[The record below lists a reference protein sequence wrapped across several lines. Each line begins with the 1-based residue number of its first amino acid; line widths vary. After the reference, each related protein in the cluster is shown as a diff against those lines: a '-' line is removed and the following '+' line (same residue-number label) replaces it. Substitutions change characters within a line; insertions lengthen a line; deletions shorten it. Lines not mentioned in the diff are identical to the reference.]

1 MGNQPGPETPSGCT
15 KSVTRRE
22 TTRHTKHRSSAL
34 QRLTYCDI
42 ITYKLDKGVVPFQV
56 CTTALT
62 GRQAM
67 IASKRIILARALLRA
82 AVRGAV
88 GAGVRQIVLRN
99 GFTCIA
105 KYALRGAFVGLATGT
120 VTFLFTSWTAAALA
134 TSVVRTVVERKLPTL
149 TC

>member
-1 MGNQPGPETPSGCT
+1 
-15 KSVTRRE
+15 
-22 TTRHTKHRSSAL
+22 
-34 QRLTYCDI
+34 
-42 ITYKLDKGVVPFQV
+42 
-56 CTTALT
+56 
-62 GRQAM
+62 M